1 MALTV
6 LVVVMACHVAC
17 SLRWLVVR
25 RCTPPS
31 GRRLDRTAPTPWG
44 TRAPRGD
51 GRSGWRSPRRCRG
64 HVGTVRTQDHPRFSG
79 PLALR
84 SACGQ
89 HRPAAVGGH
98 PRLVLIATR
107 RSEEHTSELQSLMRI
122 SYAVFCLKHKN

>member
-84 SACGQ
+84 TIGRASCRERVCQ
-89 HRPAAVGGH
+89 YVSTTSVAVY
-98 PRLVLIATR
+98 L
-107 RSEEHTSELQSLMRI
+107 
-122 SYAVFCLKHKN
+122 